1 MLRIL
6 IAECYQEVSSFN
18 PAPSIYE
25 NFFVQR
31 GGELLGERGK
41 NTAIGGVLSVFDRRA
56 DIEVVPT
63 ILAQA
68 DSAGVLSADGWARLS
83 AEVCSAVARNLDGI
97 DGILFSM
104 HGAMAADG
112 ELDPEGALLERVRA
126 MVGPEVPIVI
136 SVDLHGIVTERM
148 LRHIDGLAAYHTY
161 PHIDVSDTGARAAKL
176 LLRILDEALKPV
188 IGRIRIPALVRGDEL
203 ITRTGCYGD
212 IIREAQRWE
221 REGRVL
227 AAAMMIGNPFTDV
240 PELCSQLIA
249 TAESEAALPQD
260 DMRLLAREFWMQR
273 FRMQAKLIPLDRAI
287 AQCKVMRGPVAF
299 TDAAD
304 ATSSGASGD
313 SNAILRA
320 LIGAGYTGK
329 VLAPIV
335 DPPAARAAMKAGVG
349 ANLAVSL
356 GGYFDNARFEPLA
369 IEAAVASLSAGQGH
383 YETWDGPFDAGPT
396 AVLTFGNFTVIVVS
410 RALGLNDRAL
420 YLANGLDPQR
430 FDLIVVKSPHTE
442 YHMYDAWVEKNFNI
456 DVPGSTS
463 ANLPTLGHRICG
475 RPIFPLDPE
484 TEFTADV
491 TMWRAATRTRI
502 DVLRCSRQS

>member
-1 MLRIL
+1 MHKIL

-18 PAPSIYE
+18 PAPSTYE

-31 GGELLGERGK
+31 GGELLSERGK
-41 NTAIGGVLSVFDRRA
+41 NTAIGGVLSVFDQRA
-56 DIEVVPT
+56 DVEIVPA

-68 DSAGVLSADGWARLS
+68 DSAGILSAEGWARLS
-83 AEVCSAVARNLDGI
+83 SEVCSAVAGNLDGI
-97 DGILFSM
+97 DGVLFSM

-112 ELDPEGALLERVRA
+112 ELDPEGALLERVRG
-126 MVGPEVPIVI
+126 MVGAEVPIVI
-136 SVDLHGIVTERM
+136 AVDLHGIVTERM

-161 PHIDVSDTGARAAKL
+161 PHVDVSDTGARAAKL
-176 LLRILDEALKPV
+176 LLRILDDGLKPV
-188 IGRIRIPALVRGDEL
+188 IGRIRVPALVRGDEL

-240 PELCSQLIA
+240 PELCSQLIV

-260 DMRLLAREFWMQR
+260 DMRRLAQEFWMQR
-273 FRMQAKLIPLDRAI
+273 FRMQAKLISLDRAI
-287 AQCKVMRGPVAF
+287 AQCKVMQGPVAF

-335 DPPAARAAMKAGVG
+335 DPRAAESAMRAGVG

-356 GGYFDNARFEPLA
+356 GGYFDSARFEPLA
-369 IEAAVASLSAGQGH
+369 VDATVASLSAGHGR

-396 AVLTFGNFTVIVVS
+396 AVLAFRNFTVVVVS
-410 RALGLNDRAL
+410 RALGFNDRAL
-420 YLANGLDPQR
+420 YLANGLDPRR
-430 FDLIVVKSPHTE
+430 FDLTIVKSPHTE
-442 YHMYDAWVEKNFNI
+442 HHMYDAWVEKNFNI
-456 DVPGSTS
+456 DAPGSTS

-475 RPIFPLDPE
+475 RPIFPLDWD
-484 TEFTADV
+484 TEFTANI
-491 TMWRAATRTRI
+491 TMWRAAMRAAGW
-502 DVLRCSRQS
+502 QSP